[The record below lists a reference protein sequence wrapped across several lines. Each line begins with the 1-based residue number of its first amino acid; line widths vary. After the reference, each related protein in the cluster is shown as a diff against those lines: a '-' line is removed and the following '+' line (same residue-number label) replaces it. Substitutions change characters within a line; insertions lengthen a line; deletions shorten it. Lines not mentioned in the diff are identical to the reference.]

1 MDRTTLVSKFAE
13 TVGVEKASTMV
24 EEAMADLGLA
34 DGQTMTNMDARDVC
48 EVIQHDYDGYIALV
62 ASELR
67 VQLAAQEQFDAL
79 LENIPNPAVVVEFDQ
94 REPHVTSVNEAFES
108 AFGYDRADAIGTAL
122 QVLLAPSE
130 ADQTA
135 VATDWWEHTGQS
147 EQEVTRA
154 TASGEVRTY
163 LFRSVIVT
171 RESGEV
177 EGYGIYTDITERKR
191 REQQLKHQNERLDEF
206 VSIVSHDLRNPL
218 SVAAGQTEYLLD
230 TVEDETIRERL
241 AAISSAHDRMARL
254 LDDTLE
260 LARQGQVVGET
271 APVDVATI
279 ATDAWEQVETA
290 DATLTVEAEATVEA
304 DSERF
309 QALFENL
316 FRNSVEHGSTS
327 SRTES
332 DDSVEHGSTSSRP
345 GADDSG
351 EHRSNQ
357 TASDESTDH
366 AEAETTVVVADLGP
380 TGQNG
385 VFVADDG
392 PGIPEEERTQVFE
405 HGYTTTP
412 SGTGFGLSI
421 VQSIAEAHG
430 WTVTVTASESGGA
443 RFEIRW

>member
-1 MDRTTLVSKFAE
+1 MDRATLVSKFAE

-24 EEAMADLGLA
+24 DEAMGDLGLA
-34 DGQTMTNMDARDVC
+34 DDRAMTNMDARDVC

-67 VQLAAQEQFDAL
+67 VQLAAQDRFDAL

-94 REPHVTSVNEAFES
+94 REPRVKSVNEAFES
-108 AFGYDRADAIGTAL
+108 AFGYDWADVVGTEL
-122 QVLLAPSE
+122 QALLAPPK
-130 ADQTA
+130 ADPTA
-135 VATDWWEHTGQS
+135 IATDWWEHTGQS
-147 EQEVTRA
+147 EQEVKRA

-218 SVAAGQTEYLLD
+218 SVAVGQTDHLLD
-230 TVEDETIRERL
+230 TVDDERIRERL
-241 AAISSAHDRMARL
+241 DAISRAQDRMERL
-254 LDDTLE
+254 LNDTLE

-279 ATDAWEQVETA
+279 ATDAWDQVETA
-290 DATLTVEAEATVEA
+290 DATLTVDAGATVEA
-304 DSERF
+304 DSERL
-309 QALFENL
+309 QELFENL

-327 SRTES
+327 SRTGA
-332 DDSVEHGSTSSRP
+332 DDSVEHAEP
-345 GADDSG
+345 D
-351 EHRSNQ
+351 
-357 TASDESTDH
+357 TA
-366 AEAETTVVVADLGP
+366 VVVADLGP

-392 PGIPEEERTQVFE
+392 PGIPEDDRAQVFE
-405 HGYTTTP
+405 HGYTTNA

-430 WTVTVTASESGGA
+430 WTVTVTESESGGA